1 MGLFNRKKKKPKVKP
16 PTPVQ
21 TGKSNKPKFEAFS
34 DNVDGIPTLF
44 YDPYALHIE
53 DIDRLSDGYA
63 FEEMTAKILKSNGFK
78 NIEVTK
84 KSGDYGI
91 DVLAE
96 KEGIKY
102 AIQCKK
108 YTNNVGV
115 DAVREALTG
124 KAFFN
129 CHIGA
134 VMTNSHFT
142 AQARTLAQKSGVV
155 LWGREELEEMIK
167 KVKK

>member
-1 MGLFNRKKKKPKVKP
+1 MGLFSRKKKKVKIEQ
-16 PTPVQ
+16 PTSTPTV
-21 TGKSNKPKFEAFS
+21 KSNKPRFEAFS

-44 YDPYALHIE
+44 YDPCALHIE
-53 DIDRLSDGYA
+53 DIDQLKDGYA
-63 FEEMTAKILKSNGFK
+63 FEEMTAKILKCNGFK

-96 KEGIKY
+96 KDGIKY

-124 KAFFN
+124 KTFFN

-167 KVKK
+167 NVRK